1 MESALPLWII
11 LTPLIGAVSLFL
23 RPKDDSYRNRV
34 TIATGITAFI
44 LLLVIYK
51 PVMEGGVRYSF
62 SFLPGQA
69 LTFKVDPTGW
79 LIALVTSFLWIIA
92 HIFAISDMTH
102 EKGNR
107 LRFDF
112 SSLCTLA
119 ANLGVMVAG
128 DYLTLYIFYEG
139 LIFLPYPLIA
149 HREDESAIKGA
160 NLYLYVGFISSL
172 ALIAGIVLLKNY
184 TGSLAIQTIPA
195 DIANA
200 MTPSVK
206 YQIAALMII
215 GFGGKAGIFGEHFW
229 LAEAHPVA
237 PSPGHA
243 LLSGAMIKAGSYG
256 ILRVVCQLLIPQG
269 ASVEGW
275 LTLSNIGYVVIF
287 VGLITMISGVLSALI
302 TSDYKRMLAFH
313 SVSQMGYIIL
323 GIGCAAYLGKDGAMG
338 VAGAVYHTFNHALF
352 KVALLLG
359 GGAVYHRAFHEQD
372 MYKFGGLWRNMPLG
386 AVFLFIAAA
395 SISGIPFFNGFA
407 SKSILHHAVA
417 EAYEHGH
424 DPFLKLAEVIFVVV
438 AAGTFA
444 SNMKFFKL
452 TFLGERPKKYEN
464 LESEPLP
471 MKIALGALAT
481 VMVFV
486 GLFPNLL
493 LDTVI
498 GPGLAHFGLDPTSHA
513 YRLLYDVQAGRS
525 NMAILYPNGESFG
538 AVLHNLVGAVEAIV
552 LGIVFM
558 YVGFKYD
565 LFHIKLPKQLTFVYY
580 FWNVLK
586 FFTEPKF
593 DRDAPV
599 VAEIEAEGIDT
610 H

>member
-1 MESALPLWII
+1 MESALPLLVIAI
-11 LTPLIGAVSLFL
+11 PLIGAFALFL
-23 RPKDDSYRNRV
+23 RPDNDRYRNQV
-34 TIATGITAFI
+34 TVGTGILALL
-44 LLLVIYK
+44 LLLVLYK
-51 PVMEGGVRYSF
+51 PVMEGGVHYSL

-69 LTFKVDPTGW
+69 LTFKVDPAGW
-79 LIALVTSFLWIIA
+79 LIALVTAFLWIIA
-92 HIFAISDMTH
+92 HIFGISDMTH
-102 EKGNR
+102 EGGNR
-107 LRFDF
+107 CRFDF

-119 ANLGVMVAG
+119 VNLGVMVAG

-149 HREDESAIKGA
+149 HREDEPAIKGA

-172 ALIAGIVLLKNY
+172 ALIAGIVMLKNY
-184 TGSLAIQTIPA
+184 TGSLAIETMPA
-195 DIANA
+195 DISNS
-200 MTPSVK
+200 MSPWVK
-206 YQIAALMII
+206 YQIAALMIV

-256 ILRVVCQLLIPQG
+256 ILRVVCQLLIPPD
-269 ASVEGW
+269 ASVQGW
-275 LTLSNIGYVVIF
+275 LTLSNIGYVLIF
-287 VGLITMISGVLSALI
+287 VGLLTMLSGVLSALI
-302 TSDYKRMLAFH
+302 TSDYKRMLALH

-338 VAGAVYHTFNHALF
+338 VAGSLYHTFNHALF

-395 SISGIPFFNGFA
+395 SISGLPFFNGFA
-407 SKSILHHAVA
+407 SKAILHHAVSD
-417 EAYEHGH
+417 AYALGR
-424 DPFLKLAEVIFVVV
+424 DPFLKLAEVIFVVT

-464 LESEPLP
+464 LKSEPLP
-471 MKIALGALAT
+471 MKIALGSLAA
-481 VMVFV
+481 VMLFV
-486 GLFPNLL
+486 GLFPNFL

-498 GPGLAHFGLDPTSHA
+498 GPGLANFGLDPNSHA
-513 YRLLYDVQAGRS
+513 YQLLYDVKAGAS
-525 NMAILYPNGESFG
+525 KMAILYPNGESFG
-538 AVLHNLVGAVEAIV
+538 AVLHNLVGSVQAVV
-552 LGIVFM
+552 LGLILM
-558 YVGFKYD
+558 YAGFKYD
-565 LFHIKLPKQLTFVYY
+565 LFHIKIPKQLTFVYY
-580 FWNVLK
+580 AWNVLR
-586 FFTEPKF
+586 FFTEPKLEGTAV
-593 DRDAPV
+593 RKV
-599 VAEIEAEGIDT
+599 EAGGIDFKA